1 MVKVF
6 LLKVKGY
13 CSPQNIL
20 TVSTIIYSNP
30 AEMMELKDYKTL
42 LSNNLRVS
50 TILSSSPTEMIGL
63 KGKKTLLSKNLRVS
77 LALFLYTTSMF
88 RIPKKN

>member
-1 MVKVF
+1 MI
-6 LLKVKGY
+6 G
-13 CSPQNIL
+13 
-20 TVSTIIYSNP
+20 
-30 AEMMELKDYKTL
+30 LKDYKTL

-88 RIPKKN
+88 RIPKKNSRALIV